1 VISIFGGR
9 ELWRQAV
16 QWLAVCVLAV
26 GAGAVHQWQ
35 TGRIG
40 VLGDYAYIVDT
51 AWRIAQG
58 EVMYRDFGLPHSPLT
73 FHVQATLIKV
83 FGFSYGVT
91 AWYCTVVN
99 VGYVLLTYGLVRV
112 LVPGWSGVAL
122 CVPLVWL
129 APHCI
134 YPHPF
139 YDPDTCLLILLNLNL
154 LQWVATRRVGAVVA
168 FLGGVTTVLPA
179 LAKQNVGY
187 PYVLLVVGVVVW
199 WGWVRK
205 RWAGG
210 HVGEGSQEES
220 KEERKEEGTEE
231 LDVVGLRWFGAG
243 VAAGVVGAV
252 VWLGLTCGLENYWFW
267 IFVSASRRLARP
279 TIPETYGNY
288 APWAVGGALVL
299 GWWLW
304 QRKGE
309 TARPSWVT
317 TASLALLL
325 GPFVVVSAITWL
337 CGRFFVEFDYPLL
350 SLWVP
355 VMILTLVVGLWQ
367 LPSALSASQ
376 PVRAMLPWMAVILT
390 FFSFL
395 SQGYT
400 RSSYGIWACFALM
413 VAYAVSP
420 FGSDRRQPLVCW
432 GIALTLTLA
441 AIPYVYHNVRL
452 RYVDQ
457 RGASLQT
464 VSSGPLRGFTAYSP
478 HLSNFA
484 ELLGFVADH
493 IPEAEPVVCIPQEE
507 PFYVVTGR
515 RNPLPMVIFDRT
527 ATPFSPESIVE
538 EAGRRQVNWVIVKRV
553 LQMDW
558 ILAKEIKGIPEAFS
572 RKYPRVAR
580 LKGYDILY
588 RSAPAQAGSP

>member
-1 VISIFGGR
+1 
-9 ELWRQAV
+9 
-16 QWLAVCVLAV
+16 
-26 GAGAVHQWQ
+26 
-35 TGRIG
+35 
-40 VLGDYAYIVDT
+40 
-51 AWRIAQG
+51 
-58 EVMYRDFGLPHSPLT
+58 
-73 FHVQATLIKV
+73 VQATLIRV

-99 VGYVLLTYGLVRV
+99 VVYVVLTYGLVRV
-112 LVPGWSGVAL
+112 LVPGWCGVAL

-154 LQWVATRRVGAVVA
+154 LQWVATRRVRAVVA

-187 PYVLLVVGVVVW
+187 PYVVLVVGAVVW
-199 WGWVRK
+199 WGWLRE

-210 HVGEGSQEES
+210 RGVEWSQEES
-220 KEERKEEGTEE
+220 KEEGTEE

-252 VWLGLTCGLENYWFW
+252 VWLGLTCGLWNYWRW
-267 IFVSASRRLARP
+267 VFVSASRRLARP
-279 TIPETYGNY
+279 TILETYGNY
-288 APWAVGGALVL
+288 APWARGLVLVL

-304 QRKGE
+304 QQRRNF
-309 TARPSWVT
+309 ANLPWVS
-317 TASLALLL
+317 TASVTLIL
-325 GPFVVVSAITWL
+325 GPFVVTSAITWL
-337 CGRFFVEFDYPLL
+337 CEHFFFSLNYPLL

-355 VMILTLVVGLWQ
+355 VMLLTFGAGLWY
-367 LPSALSASQ
+367 LPSALFSS
-376 PVRAMLPWMAVILT
+376 RLIWTLLPWIAVILT

-413 VAYAVSP
+413 VAYVVSP

-432 GIALTLTLA
+432 GIAIALTLA
-441 AIPYVYHNVRL
+441 AFPYVYHNIRL

-484 ELLGFVADH
+484 ELLAFVADR
-493 IPEAEPVVCIPQEE
+493 IPEAEPVVCVPQED
-507 PFYVVTGR
+507 PFYVMTGR

-527 ATPFSPESIVE
+527 ATPFFPEDIVE
-538 EAGRRQVNWVIVKRV
+538 EAERRQVKWVIVKRV
-553 LQMDW
+553 LQMERV
-558 ILAKEIKGIPEAFS
+558 LAEEIAGIPEAFS
-572 RKYPRVAR
+572 KKYTTVAR
-580 LKGYDILY
+580 LSGYDILY